1 MLNELRHKLAATKRL
16 QTPQRA
22 ILSLMAAQI
31 TRPHSRSP
39 LSKTLR
45 TTSGPLQRAKP
56 STLYAKQVLDASSA
70 RLERWQFPVNGVN
83 DLVSIE
89 VWVPNSARAE

>member
-1 MLNELRHKLAATKRL
+1 MLNESEHELSGD
-16 QTPQRA
+16 QTIANSSTGYLVFNGRPDNET
-22 ILSLMAAQI
+22 AQ
-31 TRPHSRSP
+31 P
-39 LSKTLR
+39 LTFSKTLR

-56 STLYAKQVLDASSA
+56 STLYAKQVLDAKSA

-89 VWVPNSARAE
+89 VWVPQLG